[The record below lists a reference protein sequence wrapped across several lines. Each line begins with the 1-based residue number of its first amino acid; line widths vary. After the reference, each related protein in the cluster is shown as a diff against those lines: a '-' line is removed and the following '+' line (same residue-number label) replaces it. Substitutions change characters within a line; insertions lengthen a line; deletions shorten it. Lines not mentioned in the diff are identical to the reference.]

1 MQFVLKMLVISP
13 VFGIYRFRHVDWH
26 TKRDCIYHM
35 HEWERYGSKCED
47 LAETM
52 EGYRLCQWDYYR
64 LNEYRDWLCQTNH
77 KVFLNLTAR
86 CELSHPELVSQLEQ
100 AFKDEC
106 VMYVR
111 SMDRKDFLFVTLI
124 GFLCFALVFY
134 LIMF

>member
-1 MQFVLKMLVISP
+1 
-13 VFGIYRFRHVDWH
+13 
-26 TKRDCIYHM
+26 M